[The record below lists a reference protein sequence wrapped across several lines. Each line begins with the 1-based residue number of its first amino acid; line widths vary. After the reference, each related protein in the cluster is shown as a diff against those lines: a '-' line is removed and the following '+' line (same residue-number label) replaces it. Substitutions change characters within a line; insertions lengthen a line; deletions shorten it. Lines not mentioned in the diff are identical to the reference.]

1 MLFYSILVLILKLFH
16 HFFLNLDIQID
27 LELSVLCFQVV
38 IDDLQSLAL
47 VLELLGLPQ
56 ILHHLLDSH
65 LLKLQ

>member
-16 HFFLNLDIQID
+16 NFFLYLDIQID

-47 VLELLGLPQ
+47 VLELLSLPQ